1 VTRPLPTLLAL
12 LVLLSLPAPTRADVP
27 PTISFTAR
35 INDGGTA
42 LGGAHNFVFRLFD
55 AETGGT
61 ERWAETHTSIS
72 VEQGLVAVALGSHA
86 PLTPAILTGE
96 PLWIE
101 VTLDSETM
109 SPRLPLRTV
118 PYAARAGDAATL
130 TGAGMAVGHAVFA
143 PLPYAYETIQLAPS
157 ANLRVAFGGTEHLRL
172 ENNGRLLLSSNP
184 GDCPSGWFCNGYF
197 WDLSVA
203 SILYSGLAQRSDAR
217 LKRDIRS
224 IGDGALETIRQL
236 RPVTFAWKDPRQPGR
251 QHGFIAQEVEAVLP
265 SLVSRTPD
273 GTLALDTTELLPI
286 VLQAVKDLDARER
299 EQRDGW
305 LSWRT
310 IALLAIAGLVVRR
323 RRR

>member
-1 VTRPLPTLLAL
+1 VRRAL
-12 LVLLSLPAPTRADVP
+12 LTLCALVAIASPARADVP
-27 PTISFTAR
+27 STISFTAR
-35 INDGGTA
+35 INDGGAA

-55 AETGGT
+55 AETAGT

-86 PLTPAILTGE
+86 PLTRNVLTGE

-101 VTLDSETM
+101 VTLDGETM
-109 SPRLPLRTV
+109 TPRLPLRSV

-130 TGAGMAVGHAVFA
+130 TGAGIAVGHAAFA
-143 PLPYAYETIQLAPS
+143 PLPYAYETIQLTPA

-172 ENNGRLLLSSNP
+172 ENNGRLVMSSNAA
-184 GDCPSGWFCNGYF
+184 DCPSGWFCNGYF
-197 WDLSVA
+197 WDLSVS

-217 LKRDIRS
+217 LKRDIRP
-224 IGDGALETIRQL
+224 IDGGLETVRQL
-236 RPVTFAWKDPRQPGR
+236 RPVTFAWRDTRQPGR
-251 QHGFIAQEVEAVLP
+251 QHGFIAQEVEEVVP

-286 VLQAVKDLDARER
+286 LMQAVQELDAREPR
-299 EQRDGW
+299 RDGW

-310 IALLAIAGLVVRR
+310 IALLAIAALVVRR
-323 RRR
+323 RSR